1 MSTPKRSRRILALR
15 PAKLTVAC
23 PDCEVTW
30 RGTLRDRCW
39 NCGSDQTIEA
49 PPTQVKIVS

>member
-1 MSTPKRSRRILALR
+1 MASRSRRIRPLR
-15 PAKLTVAC
+15 PAKTTVAC
-23 PDCEVTW
+23 PQCDVTW

-49 PPTQVKIVS
+49 PSTQVKIVS

>member
-23 PDCEVTW
+23 PDCDVTW